1 MFTNALQTF
10 LSAPGVGL
18 SRSTKA
24 LPVLRLTSPPA
35 LPPPPTSVNT
45 HTADP
50 GAGQVRSSWPLALR
64 RGPSDLWR
72 HGSRF
77 LKYSLEIWDCRCVLE
92 MQVWVKGKNLE
103 SVRPYSCSLRLLSA
117 VDRYNNDSIRYNVGQ
132 ISKLQQSLTDG
143 AQEDETSLPLSVT
156 VGCRFVFGL
165 CCTEYCETTG
175 LRVDSRRIIPLRD
188 EVCVLCV
195 CASDGN
201 VMWVSDEVCFCYWY
215 DFMLKMWLM
224 FWRCGLCER

>member
-1 MFTNALQTF
+1 MCVGDA
-10 LSAPGVGL
+10 GL
-18 SRSTKA
+18 SQG
-24 LPVLRLTSPPA
+24 
-35 LPPPPTSVNT
+35 N
-45 HTADP
+45 
-50 GAGQVRSSWPLALR
+50 
-64 RGPSDLWR
+64 
-72 HGSRF
+72 
-77 LKYSLEIWDCRCVLE
+77 
-92 MQVWVKGKNLE
+92 NLE

-117 VDRYNNDSIRYNVGQ
+117 VDRYNIHSIRYNVGR

-143 AQEDETSLPLSVT
+143 AQEDETSLPSLVT

-201 VMWVSDEVCFCYWY
+201 VMWVSDEVCFCY
-215 DFMLKMWLM
+215 
-224 FWRCGLCER
+224 